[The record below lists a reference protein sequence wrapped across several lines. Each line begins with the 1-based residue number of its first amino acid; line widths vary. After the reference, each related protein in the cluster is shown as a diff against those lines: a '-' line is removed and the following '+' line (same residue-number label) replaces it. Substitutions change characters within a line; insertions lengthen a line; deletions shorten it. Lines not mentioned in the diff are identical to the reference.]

1 MKLIIKQYAHKSYVN
16 KVTRVQTLS
25 KFETMAQ
32 KHVDKLVLIF
42 FLFHGFLNTVG
53 WILHKKKSFFIVK
66 PSYIPTCRK

>member
-42 FLFHGFLNTVG
+42 FYFMIF
-53 WILHKKKSFFIVK
+53 
-66 PSYIPTCRK
+66 